1 MASGSYRSPREL
13 PRRELVE
20 GALDLAGNCSYA
32 AVHGGL
38 GHLLPKE
45 SMGWHLGLGCVS
57 KTSSGMAS
65 DS

>member
-45 SMGWHLGLGCVS
+45 SMGGHLGL
-57 KTSSGMAS
+57 
-65 DS
+65 